1 VLIRSCRAVVFM
13 PESIG
18 IAAFLV
24 GSEGWLASKLASLSA
39 ALFPSMSECPRAY
52 LIETSWVS
60 IAP

>member
-1 VLIRSCRAVVFM
+1 MLIRSYRAVVFM
-13 PESIG
+13 PKSVG
-18 IAAFLV
+18 ITAFLV

-39 ALFPSMSECPRAY
+39 TSFPLMLECPGAH